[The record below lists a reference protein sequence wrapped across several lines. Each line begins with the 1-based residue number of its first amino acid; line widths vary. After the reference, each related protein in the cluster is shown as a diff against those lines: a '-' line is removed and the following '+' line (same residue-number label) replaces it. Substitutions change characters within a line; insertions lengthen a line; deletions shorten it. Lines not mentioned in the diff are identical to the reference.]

1 MSVCLS
7 SSCGRFRRSAEGGTQ
22 NLAMDMVEFPEPNEF
37 VQNVLNFLFDWL
49 IQADRATRHLGEE
62 DVKGAIAVQ
71 NTAWRA

>member
-1 MSVCLS
+1 M
-7 SSCGRFRRSAEGGTQ
+7 
-22 NLAMDMVEFPEPNEF
+22 AMDMVEFPEPNEF